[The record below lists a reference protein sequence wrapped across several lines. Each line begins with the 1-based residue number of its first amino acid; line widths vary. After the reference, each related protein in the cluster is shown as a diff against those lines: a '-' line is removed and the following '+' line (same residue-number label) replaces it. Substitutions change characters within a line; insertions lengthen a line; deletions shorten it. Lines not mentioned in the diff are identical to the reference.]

1 MIKRLTLDRKI
12 KDNGNKLY
20 INVYNLMKHQR
31 EYYREIH
38 QDNGKLSAKQILKSK
53 DFKVI
58 LTMYNNDVIGYIDLK
73 RNERPLEI
81 YNLYIK
87 DEVINKEEVIYQML
101 YLITKE
107 NNGNIVFDVEENSEY
122 YQIFLNLGFK

>member
-1 MIKRLTLDRKI
+1 MIKRLLLDKKI

-20 INVYNLMKHQR
+20 INVYNLMDHQR
-31 EYYREIH
+31 EYYRDIH
-38 QDNGKLSAKQILKSK
+38 QDNEKLSAKQILKSK
-53 DFKVI
+53 NFKVI
-58 LTMYNNDVIGYIDLK
+58 LAMYNNDVIGYIDLK

-87 DEVINKEEVIYQML
+87 DEVVNKEEVIYQML

-107 NNGNIVFDVEENSEY
+107 NNGNIVFEVEESSEY